1 MATFL
6 TRVELHDAT
15 YENYVQLHDFMGQE
29 GFTATIRGG
38 DGALYQLPPA
48 EYHLSANCTIEDPRA
63 RASRAARKHRRIT
76 PFWCR
81 SIAGRHGT
89 ASSRS
94 RRERA
99 RRQE

>member
-15 YENYVQLHDFMGQE
+15 YESYVQLHDFMRQE

-48 EYHLSANCTIEDPRA
+48 EYHLSANCTIEDARE
-63 RASRAARKHRRIT
+63 RASRAAQKTQRNHAVLVSAYNQAAWNGLKQVQAR
-76 PFWCR
+76 
-81 SIAGRHGT
+81 
-89 ASSRS
+89 AS
-94 RRERA
+94 A
-99 RRQE
+99 

>member
-48 EYHLSANCTIEDPRA
+48 EYHLSANCTIEDARA
-63 RASRAARKHRRIT
+63 KASRAAQKTQRNYAVLVSEYSRAAWNGLKQVQAR
-76 PFWCR
+76 
-81 SIAGRHGT
+81 
-89 ASSRS
+89 AS
-94 RRERA
+94 A
-99 RRQE
+99 